1 MLWIAFQLVVFWFIG
16 MCLMTH
22 WSATA
27 EYKKAKSA
35 GYPRS
40 RWTWW
45 SEIGA
50 PSEEHPMGV
59 WTTHFIG
66 PDYPKAHRRFLR
78 FTKAMAGAA
87 LLAVLAEIAL
97 AVLP

>member
-1 MLWIAFQLVVFWFIG
+1 MLWIAFLLAVFWFVG

-35 GYPRS
+35 GYSRS

-50 PSEEHPMGV
+50 PSKEHPMGGS
-59 WTTHFIG
+59 TFRFIG
-66 PDYPKAHRRFLR
+66 PNFPKAHRRFLL
-78 FTKAMAGAA
+78 FTKVMAGAA
-87 LLAVLAEIAL
+87 MLAVLVEIAL